1 MYVHSTYAVRAA
13 YILVKNMLHNVQINF
28 NKQKSYTAFKLIVNG
43 SDNTVAGSQYVPH
56 VSSLISLRHSTASKH
71 SGASAENGE
80 SCSCHL

>member
-43 SDNTVAGSQYVPH
+43 SDNTVA
-56 VSSLISLRHSTASKH
+56 HSM
-71 SGASAENGE
+71 
-80 SCSCHL
+80 CPMCPL